1 MPQDRSLVYGDS
13 DFLSR
18 QQLLLANGWKLNQ
31 EKTGLK
37 KSFTFENWTRCHVRY
52 ASDLLRLVAHIRES
66 FADLVAVESW
76 LEDHHALV
84 IIVGHHYNRKK
95 ITMLTKHMVCMF
107 VPNVSWLRL
116 MLMTSRA
123 HQHWHLQELD
133 VWTAALNPDLP
144 DFGTWSNVC
153 GLWISIQPKDIANDI
168 GPMKKG
174 SVVTES
180 KRSFVCDVANSCR
193 AAR

>member
-1 MPQDRSLVYGDS
+1 MPQDRSPVDGDS

-76 LEDHHALV
+76 LEDHHALL

-95 ITMLTKHMVCMF
+95 ITMLTKNYSLVVMPQFSGRRTGPVSMSRNPTF
-107 VPNVSWLRL
+107 IWQRLLTSWLPKSARAKARTSWIFKETERVRRD
-116 MLMTSRA
+116 MLMPRTDGSSKAPNYLEPSTLR
-123 HQHWHLQELD
+123 LI
-133 VWTAALNPDLP
+133 LNA
-144 DFGTWSNVC
+144 G
-153 GLWISIQPKDIANDI
+153 
-168 GPMKKG
+168 
-174 SVVTES
+174 
-180 KRSFVCDVANSCR
+180 
-193 AAR
+193 